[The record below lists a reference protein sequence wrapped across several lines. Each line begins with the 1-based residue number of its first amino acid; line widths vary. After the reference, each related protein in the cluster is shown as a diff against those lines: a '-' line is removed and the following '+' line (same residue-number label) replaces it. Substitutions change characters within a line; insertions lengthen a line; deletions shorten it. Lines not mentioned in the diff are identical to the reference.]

1 MNTPT
6 ILKKII
12 DTKHKE
18 IAERLVLRPV
28 KELEKQFS
36 MIEPPRGFTDAIIKQ
51 IATKQPAVIAEIKK
65 ASPSK
70 GVLREF
76 FDPESIAKSYQSG
89 GATCLSVLTD
99 AEYFQGCE
107 EFLVSARNA
116 TNLPVIRKDFIVDPY
131 QVIEARAIGADAI
144 LLIAAALTDNQMH
157 DLNTLAISLGMDVLI
172 EVHNREELLR
182 TLPLKNRLIGINNRD
197 LHTFSVSLNTTL
209 SLIKDISSEFT
220 LITESGILNQS
231 HVDIML
237 SNDVYGF
244 LVGEAFMKAEHP
256 GEKLKQLFFPKGNQ

>member
-1 MNTPT
+1 MTTPT

-18 IAERLVLRPV
+18 VAERLILRPV
-28 KELEKQFS
+28 KELEKQFALV
-36 MIEPPRGFTDAIIKQ
+36 EPPRGFTDAIVKQ
-51 IATKQPAVIAEIKK
+51 VALKKPAVIAEIKK

-76 FDPESIAKSYQSG
+76 FDPVSIAKSYQSG

-99 AEYFQGCE
+99 TDYFQGCE
-107 EFLVSARNA
+107 EYLVQAREA
-116 TNLPVIRKDFIVDPY
+116 TELPVIRKDFIVDPY

-144 LLIAAALTDNQMH
+144 LLIAAALSDTKMS

-172 EVHNREELLR
+172 EVHNREELMR

-220 LITESGILNQS
+220 LITESGILEEA
-231 HVDIML
+231 HVDLML
-237 SNDVYGF
+237 SNQVYGF
-244 LVGEAFMKAEHP
+244 LVGEAFMRAEHP
-256 GEKLKQLFFPKGNQ
+256 GEKLNQLFFPKGNQ